1 MSSLQLTPLHP
12 SSEDF
17 GISEYL
23 LQLQLNAPHLVVSEC
38 YDISVKPVRDAFAE
52 CTRQLQPANLVDVFV
67 PLSMLQQ
74 PISDIQAHGIRVN
87 PKTGFRFQVDGLPI
101 DGTKDAYEVVHLA
114 IALGNVYNHQ
124 KAGALLDEISFSD
137 VPPTP
142 STLPI
147 GYNSVCISENHEFVV
162 FNSNQIN
169 SLRLIRF
176 AGGDNLSHDPVVKQI
191 CSDCGEDNAT
201 IWCENDQCKLCAKC
215 DEEGHQTKL
224 TQNHTRRP
232 LKDALIHIQKCPIH
246 PEQVIQYYCP
256 KCHLPVCLECKVKG
270 NHAKGEAA
278 KHNLIDISKAYEAA
292 FTSMNKPD
300 PTFVTR
306 EKTLREHIRI
316 ADQKL
321 EEIEETEKQIEAEIT
336 RIAAKA
342 IEEARQQS
350 SQRALYTKSI
360 KVELLR
366 KLDELNREKEIIQAH
381 HDYSEPL
388 PFLQAF
394 HRNQCI
400 EREFADNQD
409 LPQLA
414 SNIDAKL
421 VVYGRLEV
429 APPRAS
435 LQQQPKVIQRG
446 LPQQDA
452 DTTVTTETTE
462 DDIEEQDPHIT
473 ALSRMAKRKED
484 RYEQAG
490 IRLSFQPFEGSAI
503 ITNPDL
509 ASRLYLCFPF
519 KGQPV
524 THRMYFS
531 ESDGRS
537 VSKIHKIIDG
547 HGITAVI
554 VKSGENI
561 FGGFAASKWNSEGKK
576 FGNGSSSFLFQLNK
590 DAFIPNRGQTEE
602 PICLYAT
609 EDTLTFGKYDLALIG
624 NLDRCKSTIENSY
637 GVGFPY
643 DSTKAKTFLA
653 GAPEFRADLVE
664 IWGFFSNPQ

>member
-1 MSSLQLTPLHP
+1 MDSLQLSPLHP
-12 SSEDF
+12 SSEEF
-17 GISEYL
+17 GLSEYL

-52 CTRQLQPANLVDVFV
+52 CTRQLHPANLVDVFV

-87 PKTGFRFQVDGLPI
+87 PKTGFRFQADGLPI
-101 DGTKDAYEVVHLA
+101 DGTKDSYEVVHLA
-114 IALGNVYNHQ
+114 VALGNVYNNQ
-124 KAGALLDEISFSD
+124 KAGALLAETTFSD
-137 VPPTP
+137 IAPTP

-147 GYNSVCISENHEFVV
+147 GYNSVRVSDNNEFVV
-162 FNSNQIN
+162 FNANQIN

-191 CSDCGEDNAT
+191 CSECGQDNAT

-224 TQNHTRRP
+224 TSSHTRHP

-246 PEQVIQYYCP
+246 PNQVIQYYCP

-278 KHNLIDISKAYEAA
+278 KHNLIDITKAYENS

-306 EKTLREHIRI
+306 EKTLKEQLRI
-316 ADQKL
+316 AEAKI
-321 EEIEETEKQIEAEIT
+321 EEIEDVEKEVEAEIT
-336 RIAAKA
+336 RIAARA
-342 IEEARQQS
+342 IEESRQQA
-350 SQRALYTKSI
+350 SQRALAAKSI
-360 KVELLR
+360 KIELLR
-366 KLDELNREKEIIQAH
+366 KLEELKRQKEIIQAH

-414 SNIDAKL
+414 SNIDAQL
-421 VVYGRLEV
+421 TVYGRLEV
-429 APPRAS
+429 APPRNSQAQ
-435 LQQQPKVIQRG
+435 LQKQQVAARG
-446 LPQQDA
+446 IVAED
-452 DTTVTTETTE
+452 DTVTETTDTE
-462 DDIEEQDPHIT
+462 IEEQDPHIT

-490 IRLSFQPFEGSAI
+490 IKLSFQPFEGSAI

-524 THRMYFS
+524 THRMYYS
-531 ESDGRS
+531 EADGRS
-537 VSKIHKIIDG
+537 VNKIHKIIDG

-554 VKSGENI
+554 IKSGENI
-561 FGGFAASKWNSEGKK
+561 FGGFAASKWNCEGKK

-602 PICLYAT
+602 PICLFAT

-643 DSTKAKTFLA
+643 DSNKAKTFLA

-664 IWGFFSNPQ
+664 IWGFFSSPQ